1 MRQHGPPQRRELV
14 DTVGIAKFRKTAHGV
29 EISLAGL
36 VVGDL
41 GVPLAAFGIGVNAV
55 T

>member
-29 EISLAGL
+29 
-36 VVGDL
+36 GDL